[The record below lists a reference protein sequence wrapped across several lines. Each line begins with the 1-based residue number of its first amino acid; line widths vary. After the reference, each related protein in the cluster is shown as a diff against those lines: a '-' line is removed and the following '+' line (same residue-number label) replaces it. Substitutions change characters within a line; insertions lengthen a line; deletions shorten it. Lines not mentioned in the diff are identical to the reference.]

1 MKRVAILQSNYIPW
15 KGYFDIIHS
24 VDEFVWY
31 DDVQYT
37 KRDWR
42 TRNKIITANGT
53 LWLTVPCS
61 GKRDLLIN
69 QVELKDPKWQEKHW
83 KTLSNAYSKAPFF
96 SQYREF
102 FKELYL
108 GRRWEML
115 YLMNRTF
122 VEKISQEI
130 LGIKTIFSDSTDYDA
145 QGRKQGRLLDIIEK
159 ARADTYLSGPAAKN
173 YIDEDE
179 FHRQN
184 ISLEWMDYSG
194 YPEYPQ
200 LYGEFTHTV
209 TILDLLF
216 NVGNEAPWYIWGW
229 REEADS
235 KEIR

>member
-53 LWLTVPCS
+53 QWLTVPCS
-61 GKRDLLIN
+61 GKSSLLIN
-69 QVELKDPKWQEKHW
+69 QVELKDPRWQEKHW